1 MTALNHALNHHQT
14 SDGNRPRVAVVG
26 AGIVGLAHAWAAARR
41 GWDVVLLE
49 RNRQAQGASIRNFGM
64 VWPIGQE
71 HGELYRT
78 AIESRGLW
86 LELARETGLWARPCG
101 SLHLAYRDDELAVFD
116 EFAQMAPAFDYDCR
130 LIPPQ
135 EALKMSAAAKT
146 EGLLAALWS
155 PTEVCVDP
163 REIISKMPAWL
174 EKKFGV
180 ELRYDTAVEK
190 VDARGV
196 TTADGTRILAD
207 KVVVAAGTDFRFLYP
222 EQFADAGFRQCKLQM
237 MRTPVQPRGWTLG
250 PMLAG
255 GLTLRHYEAF
265 AECPSLPALKARVA
279 AEAPELDKYGIHVMA
294 SQNGLGEV
302 VLGDSHEYGD
312 EITPFDKREI
322 EELMLRELRKMIDLP
337 DWTVEE
343 RWHGIYPKAPGLI
356 QFECQPEPNVEVV
369 IASGGCG
376 MTMSFGFASR
386 LWNRWE
392 SAEGRLRTAANGR
405 VESPA

>member
-1 MTALNHALNHHQT
+1 MTALNHALNHHHN
-14 SDGNRPRVAVVG
+14 SNGSRPRVAVVG

-71 HGELYRT
+71 HGDLYRT
-78 AIESRGLW
+78 SIESRGLW

-135 EALKMSAAAKT
+135 EALKMSAAAKP

-163 REIISKMPAWL
+163 REIVSKTPGWL
-174 EKKFGV
+174 QKRFGV
-180 ELRYDTAVEK
+180 ELRYETAVEK
-190 VDARGV
+190 VDSHGV
-196 TTADGTRILAD
+196 TTADGSRILAD

-222 EQFADAGFRQCKLQM
+222 ELFAEAGFRQCKLQM

-265 AECPSLPALKARVA
+265 AACPSLPALKARVA
-279 AEAPELDKYGIHVMA
+279 AETPELDKYGIHVMA

-312 EITPFDKREI
+312 DITPFDKREI

-337 DWTVEE
+337 DWTIQE

-356 QFECQPEPNVEVV
+356 QYECQPDANVEVV

-376 MTMSFGFASR
+376 MTMSFGFANR
-386 LWNRWE
+386 LWNRWDTTD
-392 SAEGRLRTAANGR
+392 GPVRTVANAR

>member
-1 MTALNHALNHHQT
+1 MTALNHSLNSVPRFNGQ
-14 SDGNRPRVAVVG
+14 RPRVAVVG
-26 AGIVGLAHAWAAARR
+26 AGIVGLAHAWAAAKR
-41 GWDVVLLE
+41 GWEVILIE

-71 HGELYRT
+71 HGQLYRT
-78 AIESRGLW
+78 AVESRGYW

-101 SLHLAYRDDELAVFD
+101 ALHLAYRDDELAVLD

-135 EALKMSAAAKT
+135 EALKMSAAAKS

-163 REIISKMPAWL
+163 REIIREMPSWL
-174 EKKFGV
+174 EQRWNV
-180 ELRYDTAVEK
+180 ELRFDSPVEK
-190 VDARGV
+190 VDRHGV
-196 TTADGTRILAD
+196 TLADGGRVAAD
-207 KVVVAAGTDFRFLYP
+207 RVVVAAGTDFRLLYP
-222 EQFADAGFRQCKLQM
+222 DLFAEANFRQCKLQM

-279 AEAPELDKYGIHVMA
+279 SETPELDKYGIHVMA

-302 VLGDSHEYGD
+302 VLGDSHEYD
-312 EITPFDKREI
+312 AEITPFDKRDI
-322 EELMLRELRKMIDLP
+322 DELMLRELRRMIDLP
-337 DWTVEE
+337 DWTIEQ
-343 RWHGIYPKAPGLI
+343 RWHGIYPKSPGLI
-356 QFECQPEPNVEVV
+356 QYENQPEPNVEVV

-376 MTMSFGFASR
+376 MTMSFGFAHR
-386 LWNRWE
+386 LWDRWDPLD
-392 SAEGRLRTAANGR
+392 ARLRTTANGT

>member
-1 MTALNHALNHHQT
+1 VTALNHASIQNHD
-14 SDGNRPRVAVVG
+14 SNGSRPRVAVVG

-86 LELARETGLWARPCG
+86 LQLARDTGLWARPCG
-101 SLHLAYRDDELAVFD
+101 SLHLAYRDDELAVLD

-135 EALKMSAAAKT
+135 EALKMSAAAKAD
-146 EGLLAALWS
+146 GLLAALWS

-163 REIISKMPAWL
+163 REIISKTPVWL
-174 EKKFGV
+174 ERKWGV
-180 ELRYDTAVEK
+180 ELRYETPVAK
-190 VDARGV
+190 VDAHGV
-196 TTADGTRILAD
+196 TTADGSRVLAD

-222 EQFADAGFRQCKLQM
+222 EQFAEAGFRQCKLQM

-265 AECPSLPALKARVA
+265 ANCPSLPALKARIA
-279 AEAPELDKYGIHVMA
+279 AETPELDKYGIHVMA

-302 VLGDSHEYGD
+302 VLGDSHEYDD

-322 EELMLRELRKMIDLP
+322 DELMLRELRKLIDLP
-337 DWTVEE
+337 DWTIEE

-356 QFECQPEPNVEVV
+356 QYECQPEPNVEVV

-376 MTMSFGFASR
+376 MTMSFGFANR
-386 LWNRWE
+386 LWNRWDTTD
-392 SAEGRLRTAANGR
+392 GPVRTTANGR